1 MELHFEQSDT
11 EFYTPFAGLAFVGR
25 ALNKKTSLKKSLR
38 KIKKRHG
45 ISNIDLVRAYV
56 GLLTLGKNDFDAID
70 TLRHDDWFQQC
81 MGIKQMPSAS
91 RLRQRFNEDA
101 HTTSH

>member
-45 ISNIDLVRAYV
+45 ISNIDLVRAYYWIFLYLIQSMS
-56 GLLTLGKNDFDAID
+56 GRPDNFYSPDSEL
-70 TLRHDDWFQQC
+70 
-81 MGIKQMPSAS
+81 
-91 RLRQRFNEDA
+91 
-101 HTTSH
+101 